1 LDLKHNAMYE
11 IRFKGAKAKK
21 DFKLL
26 LKKYSK
32 NIKKRLRY
40 TLENNPYPSSTHGT
54 NLNKVEK
61 KGQLY
66 CYPMSGGDR
75 ILFDIIELENNQKV
89 ILIHYSGNDDGEIRY
104 LRRHS

>member
-1 LDLKHNAMYE
+1 MYE

-21 DFKLL
+21 DFRQL
-26 LKKYSK
+26 LKRFSK
-32 NIKKRLRY
+32 DVKKRLKD
-40 TLENNPYPSSTHGT
+40 TLERNPYPNPTHGT

-75 ILFDIIELENNQKV
+75 VLFDIIELKNNQKV
-89 ILIHYSGNDDGEIRY
+89 VLIHYSGNDDGEIRY
-104 LRRHS
+104 LRRYG